1 MDAEA
6 TAPAR
11 ESDLIAL
18 AADIVSAFVSNNS
31 VATGDLPNLIND
43 VHSALKRLGA
53 PPAPER
59 DKPEPAVPIKK
70 SVTPDYIISL
80 FDGRKYKSLKRHIRT
95 AHDMT
100 PQQYRE
106 FWKLAPDYPGGA
118 ELCQGP
124 FGIGPQ
130 HGPRP
135 ESGRSEEKRQARQ
148 EGSLGWPKLKHRRG
162 PEPTRTSACTVR
174 SWIWLRSGS
183 PVAVPTPPT
192 LSS

>member
-43 VHSALKRLGA
+43 VHSALKRVGA
-53 PPAPER
+53 PAAPER

-70 SVTPDYIISL
+70 SVTPDYIVSL

-106 FWKLAPDYPGGA
+106 FWGLAPDYPMVA
-118 ELCQGP
+118 P
-124 FGIGPQ
+124 NYAKA
-130 HGPRP
+130 
-135 ESGRSEEKRQARQ
+135 RSELARSMGLGQKAAGRKR
-148 EGSLGWPKLKHRRG
+148 
-162 PEPTRTSACTVR
+162 SAKR
-174 SWIWLRSGS
+174 
-183 PVAVPTPPT
+183 AKKAA
-192 LSS
+192 